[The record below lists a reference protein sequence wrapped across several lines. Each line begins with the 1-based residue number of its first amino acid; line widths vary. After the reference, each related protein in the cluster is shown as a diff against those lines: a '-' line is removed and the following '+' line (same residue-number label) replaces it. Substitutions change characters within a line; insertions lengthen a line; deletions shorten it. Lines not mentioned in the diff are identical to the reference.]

1 MSWLDSWQ
9 FGKVSS
15 RRVKVFEM
23 SFQGVAGLLQLD
35 GSFVL
40 KMEGFPVGGRLS
52 FIEADNERGILKL
65 YVEHE
70 LFEEIEEGAVVLP
83 QTPITVTRYELPKAV
98 LVEEKEG

>member
-1 MSWLDSWQ
+1 MSWLDSWP
-9 FGKVSS
+9 FGNGPS

-23 SFQGVAGLLQLD
+23 SFEGVAGLLQLD

-40 KMEGFPVGGRLS
+40 TMEGFPVRGRLS

-70 LFEEIEEGAVVLP
+70 SFEEIEEGGVVLS
-83 QTPITVTRYELPKAV
+83 QTPITVTRYDLPKAS
-98 LVEEKEG
+98 KEG